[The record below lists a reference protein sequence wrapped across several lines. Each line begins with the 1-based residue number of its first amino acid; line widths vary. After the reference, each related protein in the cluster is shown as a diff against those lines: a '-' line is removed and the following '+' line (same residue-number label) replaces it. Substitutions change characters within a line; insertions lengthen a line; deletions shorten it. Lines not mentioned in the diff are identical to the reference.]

1 MNSESNIFA
10 GFHMRSIS
18 LSCVIV
24 IVVFFSTACGLPP
37 ITVPTHTIVDEIKPA
52 VTTSAEGN
60 HYVYLPTVTYEC
72 CSSFSYG
79 TLLIDA
85 DPSDWITPADV
96 MIFANDQLG
105 IKGLVAAGAPS
116 DLVRDEWFGK
126 LPGWTRAFIRG
137 NYEQLTSIHTA
148 ATLFEMEDMYECIAY
163 GPESIHQAGSEAL
176 EPLIWVPKAKELAEK
191 TGKCLIYG
199 PAVNDYELMASNNG
213 EDEPDL
219 EKLANLISSVASHV
233 DIWVIQLAKYQHWN
247 DAGRDDEGNP
257 YSIDDFSS
265 WVSWWVKQIKAGNP
279 SSEVWT
285 QLGIG
290 AYDPII
296 KDCLSPQ
303 PPEYILT
310 YREALTRSGVDGIY
324 VMPSQPCQN
333 SDDPEDHEY
342 YLQSLSMYQQAIQ
355 MGEGK

>member
-1 MNSESNIFA
+1 MNSENIYHVF
-10 GFHMRSIS
+10 FQKRSLS
-18 LSCVIV
+18 LSCLI
-24 IVVFFSTACGLPP
+24 IFVVSFYTACSFPP
-37 ITVPTHTIVDEIKPA
+37 TTVATQTIVDEIEPA

-72 CSSFSYG
+72 CTSFSYG

-85 DPSDWITPADV
+85 DPGDWITPADV
-96 MIFANDQLG
+96 MIFANDQIG

-116 DLVRDEWFGK
+116 DLVRDEWFGR
-126 LPGWTRAFIRG
+126 LTGWTRAFIRG
-137 NYEQLTSIHTA
+137 TYEQLGSIHIA
-148 ATLFEMEDMYECIAY
+148 ATLFDMEDMYECIAY

-176 EPLIWVPKAKELAEK
+176 EPLIWVPKAKELAET

-199 PAVNDYELMASNNG
+199 PAVNDYELMATSDG
-213 EDEPDL
+213 ADQPDQD
-219 EKLANLISSVASHV
+219 KLARLISSVAPYV
-233 DIWVIQLAKYQHWN
+233 DIWVIQLAKYQRWT

-257 YSIDDFSS
+257 YSMDDFSS

-279 SSEVWT
+279 GSEVWT

-310 YREALTRSGVDGIY
+310 YREALTKSGVNGIY

-355 MGEGK
+355 MGNEK